1 MSEINTLL
9 RVKYLFP
16 FAKFITK
23 NTDYLL
29 LDKEAL
35 QRIWILRKHLADMNP
50 VEAMEFVKG
59 RIESSKTNE
68 EFLNSMNG

>member
-1 MSEINTLL
+1 
-9 RVKYLFP
+9 
-16 FAKFITK
+16 
-23 NTDYLL
+23 
-29 LDKEAL
+29 
-35 QRIWILRKHLADMNP
+35 MNP